1 MKVSLLML
9 FLLAVGVRSRPTNLN
24 MDINDII
31 YQRVRPE
38 IRKRTAYEVAASDGY
53 VKLDSMESPYIW
65 PESVRND
72 WLSELRD
79 IEINR
84 YPDALGSRLCDSIR
98 VWATLRDSSG
108 ILLGNGSDELIQMI
122 MMTVGG
128 PIMAPVP
135 TFGMYKM
142 IAEALGLS
150 FIGVPLMKDFSL
162 DMQQMVKNIDAH
174 NPSCVFIAYP
184 NNPTGNLFDYSAIQD
199 LIKIT
204 RGLVIIDE
212 AYYPFSRKT
221 FVSELHENNN
231 LAVLRTFSKFGLAG
245 LRLGFLV
252 APDLWIKEINKIR
265 LPYNIN
271 TLTQISAR
279 FAIRKD
285 SWFQDCAETIREEQQ
300 CLYKRLEKISAV
312 KVFPSASNFILFRLL
327 EHDADII
334 FADLIQQKIL
344 IRNMSGTDESLA
356 NCLRV
361 TVGTSDENEKFIQ
374 ALQFAIQ
381 D

>member
-1 MKVSLLML
+1 
-9 FLLAVGVRSRPTNLN
+9 
-24 MDINDII
+24 
-31 YQRVRPE
+31 
-38 IRKRTAYEVAASDGY
+38 
-53 VKLDSMESPYIW
+53 
-65 PESVRND
+65 
-72 WLSELRD
+72 
-79 IEINR
+79 
-84 YPDALGSRLCDSIR
+84 
-98 VWATLRDSSG
+98 
-108 ILLGNGSDELIQMI
+108 

-128 PIMAPVP
+128 PVMAPVP

-142 IAEALGLS
+142 IAEALGLP
-150 FIGVPLMKDFSL
+150 FIGVPLMNDFSL
-162 DMQQMVKNIDAH
+162 DVPQMVKNIDDH

-212 AYYPFSRKT
+212 AYYPYSGKT

-252 APDLWIKEINKIR
+252 APQLWINEINKIR
-265 LPYNIN
+265 LPYNVN

-279 FAIRKD
+279 FAIQKD
-285 SWFQDCAETIREEQQ
+285 SWFQGCAETIREERQ

-312 KVFPSASNFILFRLL
+312 KVFPSVSNFILFRLL

-344 IRNMSGTDESLA
+344 IRNMSGTDASLA

-361 TVGTSDENEKFIQ
+361 TVGTSGENEKFIQ
-374 ALQFAIQ
+374 ALHFAIQ